1 VSERHLQIASNML
14 HAGTCAADIM
24 LSTAQA
30 LKEWD
35 SVLKLL
41 AKIKADAA
49 AHPNQHSLPNNLRRQ
64 LDEASNALAMRLASP
79 NVTWKQLL
87 KKKVRQCMD

>member
-1 VSERHLQIASNML
+1 ML

-49 AHPNQHSLPNNLRRQ
+49 HPNQHSLPNNWLNLRRQ
-64 LDEASNALAMRLASP
+64 LDEAINALAMRLASP

-87 KKKVRQCMD
+87 KKKVRPCMD